1 MEKKLSENEK
11 AVLKYLIADGRMQC
25 TGIAEK
31 LEISSQAVG
40 KIKSKLEKEGYI
52 KGYHAEVDY
61 RKLGIEVFAIA
72 FFRFKSGVWSKLEDE
87 DIRNRMRGPHLIS
100 VYRLTEGEF
109 THMVIYGFRS
119 IREVENYFQ
128 ILQKEREHISEL
140 KKLYVVSVN
149 SVIKNSPNDLAL
161 KAVEEMGK
169 EILARPESFRAIPK
183 RDVTQTGFFT

>member
-1 MEKKLSENEK
+1 MEKKLSDNEK
-11 AVLKYLIADGRMQC
+11 EILKYLITDARMQC
-25 TGIAEK
+25 TGIAKK
-31 LEISSQAVG
+31 LGITSQAVG
-40 KIKSKLEKEGYI
+40 KIKDKLEREGFI

-61 RKLGIEVFAIA
+61 KKLGIEVFAIA
-72 FFRFKSGVWSKLEDE
+72 FFRFKSGVWSRLEDE

-119 IREVENYFQ
+119 IREVEHYFQ

-140 KKLYVVSVN
+140 KKLYVVSIE
-149 SVIKNSPNDLAL
+149 SVIKNSPTDLVV
-161 KAVEEMGK
+161 KAIEEMGR
-169 EILARPESFRAIPK
+169 EILARPESFRSIPK